1 MTLAPKGVLKITV
14 AMPPYELS
22 PNARCHWRV
31 LAKQKKIHKWSSIVR
46 ARDAIAYARGLP
58 YASATIKYEAFYP
71 AKPWDDD
78 NLIAAMKYARDA
90 FATVGI
96 VPNDNVFTT
105 LPVVSH
111 GYDKNPR
118 VEVTI
123 TEN

>member
-1 MTLAPKGVLKITV
+1 MIVAPKGALKITV
-14 AMPPYELS
+14 AMPPHELS

-46 ARDAIAYARGLP
+46 VRDAIAHAKGLP

-96 VPNDNVFTT
+96 VPDDNVFTT

-123 TEN
+123 MEN